1 MDPKL
6 TPVERLFKL
15 LSLDRTEIRTIYMY
29 AVVSGI
35 IALSLPLGIQ
45 SIISFIMA
53 GQVSRSW
60 ILLVFVVVIGII
72 ISGLLTVFQ
81 IALTERLQQKIFF
94 RSANEFAYRIPRFK
108 LEAMTKHFAPELI
121 NRFFDTINVQKG
133 LAKLLVDVPTAILQ
147 IFFGLLLL
155 AFYHPFFVV
164 FGVILIIGVVAVF
177 RYTFPRGLETSL
189 LESKYKYKVA
199 FWLEE
204 LGRLLGAFKLAGDAP
219 IVLEKTDRF
228 VTGYVKARKAHFRIL
243 IIQFANLIGFKAL
256 ITGFLL
262 LLGGYLVIDNQISI
276 GQFVAS
282 EIIIVLIIASSE
294 KLLYSVE
301 TLFDLL
307 TAISK
312 VGDVMDVP
320 LEIENYKGNYV
331 QIPDGPF
338 GIRIRNLD
346 FQLGFAGEDY
356 HLKNINLD
364 IEPGKVVMITGKSGS
379 GKSHLLHLIAA
390 HYTEYFGAIEIAG
403 LPMRNW
409 DRDELRGQIGNY
421 FAEQNIFWGTITENI
436 SLGRKIDTGY
446 LLEIAEALRLDE
458 FINQLPDGYET
469 EINPEGTL
477 LPDNIRKKILLARS
491 LAGRPRLL
499 LSEDI
504 TTGTD
509 RRTMEGYLDFILSKK
524 QETTFVAVA
533 HSDYLAQ
540 RSDLIVVMSQGVI
553 AWKGTY
559 DEFKVHPEFQNLL

>member
-1 MDPKL
+1 MEPKL
-6 TPVERLFKL
+6 TSIQRLFQL
-15 LSLDRTEIRTIYMY
+15 LSLDRTEIRTIYLY

-53 GQVSRSW
+53 GQVSKSW
-60 ILLVFVVVIGII
+60 ILLVFVVVVGIL

-108 LEAMTKHFAPELI
+108 LETMTKHFAPELI
-121 NRFFDTINVQKG
+121 NRFFDTINIQKG
-133 LAKLLVDVPTAILQ
+133 LAKLLIDVPSAILQ

-189 LESKYKYKVA
+189 QESMYKYKVA

-204 LGRLLGAFKLAGDAP
+204 LGRLLGTFKLSGNAP

-228 VTGYVKARKAHFRIL
+228 VTGYIQARKAHFRIL

-262 LLGGYLVIDNQISI
+262 LLGGFLVIDNQISI

-282 EIIIVLIIASSE
+282 EIIIVLIINSSE
-294 KLLYSVE
+294 KLLHSVE

-307 TAISK
+307 TAITK

-331 QIPDGPF
+331 QVPDGPF
-338 GIRIRNLD
+338 GIRIKNLD
-346 FQLGFAGEDY
+346 FQIGMAGEDY
-356 HLKNINLD
+356 HLKNVNL
-364 IEPGKVVMITGKSGS
+364 EVKPGQVVMITGKSGS

-390 HYTEYFGAIEIAG
+390 HYTEYYGSIEIAG
-403 LPMRNW
+403 LPLRNW
-409 DRDELRGQIGNY
+409 DRDELRGYIGDY
-421 FAEQNIFWGTITENI
+421 FSEENIFWGTITENI
-436 SLGRKIDTGY
+436 TMGRNIETSF
-446 LLEIAEALRLDE
+446 LLDIAESLKLDD

-477 LPDNIRKKILLARS
+477 IPDNIRKKILLARS
-491 LAGRPRLL
+491 LAGKPRLL

-509 RRTMEGYLDFILSKK
+509 RRTMESYLNFILSKK
-524 QETTFVAVA
+524 TETTFVAVA
-533 HSDYLAQ
+533 HSDFLAS
-540 RSDLIVVMSQGVI
+540 RSDLIVVMAQGMI
-553 AWKGTY
+553 TWKGTY